1 MHETRLS
8 LVAPSRD
15 LENLIEKTK
24 AHIRGAKAPAT
35 LLAYRSDF
43 RDFTRFCREHNLPFL
58 PSTPETV
65 ALYITDCASRL
76 ASGTI
81 TRRLTSIT
89 KAHQSAGCEDSP
101 VSTHHFIVSETLKGI
116 RRAICMAQHGKRPLL
131 TADIRR
137 RGRG

>member
-1 MHETRLS
+1 MSELNLPLASFNIYFPLFIAIPLESYYSRNQTLS
-8 LVAPSRD
+8 GRASRD

-24 AHIRGAKAPAT
+24 AYIRGAKTPAT
-35 LLAYRSDF
+35 VLAYQSDF
-43 RDFTRFCREHNLPFL
+43 RDFTRFCREHNLSFL

-89 KAHQSAGCEDSP
+89 KAHHQQARR
-101 VSTHHFIVSETLKGI
+101 I
-116 RRAICMAQHGKRPLL
+116 RRH
-131 TADIRR
+131 RR
-137 RGRG
+137 ITSS